1 MKKKYKVKI
10 YVYDLSCGT
19 FKNLSRS
26 ILHKKIDAIWHSS
39 IVVYDEE
46 YFYGG
51 KIFHDKPKKTE
62 FGIPNIEIDI
72 GETEI
77 SKEDFENYLRDISID
92 TFTEDKYHMIDNNC
106 NHFTNNACLFLV
118 GKEIPKYLTEQHL
131 EFSNT
136 LLGQIIFKVY
146 NYFVN
151 GK

>member
-1 MKKKYKVKI
+1 
-10 YVYDLSCGT
+10 
-19 FKNLSRS
+19 
-26 ILHKKIDAIWHSS
+26 
-39 IVVYDEE
+39 
-46 YFYGG
+46 
-51 KIFHDKPKKTE
+51 
-62 FGIPNIEIDI
+62 
-72 GETEI
+72 
-77 SKEDFENYLRDISID
+77 
-92 TFTEDKYHMIDNNC
+92 MIDNNC